1 MKLKM
6 LAAALAAGALAA
18 CGEQTPRPKV
28 APQPAASQPAAGGA
42 TTSSSTSSKPAT
54 TEERKDGANPVQQ
67 QVDPKEAEQRRGFQ
81 HPNDKNGPTSPETQ
95 PKSGG

>member
-1 MKLKM
+1 MKLTI
-6 LAAALAAGALAA
+6 LAAALAAVALAA
-18 CGEQTPRPKV
+18 CGDQPPQPRV
-28 APQPAASQPAAGGA
+28 APQPTASQPAAGGA
-42 TTSSSTSSKPAT
+42 TTSSSTSSSPAT